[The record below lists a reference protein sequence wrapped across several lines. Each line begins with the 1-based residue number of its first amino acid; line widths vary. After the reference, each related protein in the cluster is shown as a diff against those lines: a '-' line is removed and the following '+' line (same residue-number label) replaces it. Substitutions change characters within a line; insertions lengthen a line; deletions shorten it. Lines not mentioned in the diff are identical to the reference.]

1 MNCYALHAIN
11 MSKLKQQDAIYLFVI
26 EVRLLWKQRS
36 LELRESSG
44 ILVLVYNKNCPLS
57 ACLPLSFYASL
68 CPRHLFLN
76 FSKKM
81 GCLLI
86 KAMIWQ
92 RVHLLFGAPLSYSTF
107 SFVAHSAWN
116 TRQCFRNTS
125 HVMIFIELAKVPMAE
140 FYSTTIKIE
149 FWRNYRTHWGYL
161 VVIMRSSYVWQIQ
174 TISERC

>member
-76 FSKKM
+76 FRKKM

-92 RVHLLFGAPLSYSTF
+92 RVHLLFGAPLSYST
-107 SFVAHSAWN
+107 SALWLTLHETLDSASGILLMLWFLLN
-116 TRQCFRNTS
+116 WPKYPWQN
-125 HVMIFIELAKVPMAE
+125 FILLPL
-140 FYSTTIKIE
+140 
-149 FWRNYRTHWGYL
+149 R
-161 VVIMRSSYVWQIQ
+161 
-174 TISERC
+174 